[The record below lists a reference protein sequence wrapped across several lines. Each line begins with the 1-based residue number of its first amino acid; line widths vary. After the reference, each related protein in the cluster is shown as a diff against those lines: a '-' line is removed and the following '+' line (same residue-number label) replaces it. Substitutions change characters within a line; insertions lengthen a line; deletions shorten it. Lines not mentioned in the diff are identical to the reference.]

1 MDKIGPYQILEIVH
15 RGQQPLYRAKGK
27 DGKEVALKAVA
38 VAGLSEESRA
48 RFLREAETCRAL
60 DHPNVVKVFEAG
72 EADGYLYQAMEMLEG
87 VDLGKAMAENR
98 QFTWESK
105 LSIMEQVAEGLEYA
119 HERKLVHRDIKPANL
134 FLENSG
140 RVKVLDFGMVHVAE
154 SELTKVN
161 SSLGTLNYM
170 APEQIRGEKCTAA
183 ADVFSAGIVFYQLAS
198 GRHPFSTRERTLP
211 QVVSAIVFEA
221 PPKLSE
227 IRPDAPEGLEFIL
240 NRALEKDPARRI
252 PNAGDLRQAL
262 GLCRMTL
269 GMAPSAPPP
278 PVVVEDGKTK
288 MMPASPPPDDDAGK
302 TRVAR
307 KIPHP
312 VAAVA
317 TPAVPG
323 GDASDELKT
332 QVAKRATPPSVTLP
346 PPPAPKPPSQVIPP
360 RSQSQVSH
368 PPSQSI
374 SGLRFRYCPN
384 CTTPN
389 NPDATVCARCKA
401 PLGGPRS
408 GAAPAKS
415 QWPLYVAIAV
425 AGVLAVAL
433 VLVLL
438 MRKG

>member
-1 MDKIGPYQILEIVH
+1 MDKIGPYQILEAVH
-15 RGQQPLYRAKGK
+15 RGAQPLYRAKGK
-27 DGKEVALKAVA
+27 DGKEVAIKTVA
-38 VAGLSEESRA
+38 AAGLSEEARA
-48 RFLREAETCRAL
+48 RFLREAETCRAM
-60 DHPNVVKVFEAG
+60 DHPNIVKMFDAG
-72 EADGYLYQAMEMLEG
+72 EADGYLYQAMEMLVG
-87 VDLGKAMAENR
+87 
-98 QFTWESK
+98 
-105 LSIMEQVAEGLEYA
+105 MEQVAEGLEYA
-119 HERKLVHRDIKPANL
+119 HARKLVHRDIKPANL

-170 APEQIRGEKCTAA
+170 APEQIRGDKCTAA
-183 ADVFSAGIVFYQLAS
+183 ADVFSAGIVFYQLAT

-269 GMAPSAPPP
+269 GMAPSAPAPAP
-278 PVVVEDGKTK
+278 I
-288 MMPASPPPDDDAGK
+288 PASDPNEGK
-302 TRVAR
+302 TRVVP
-307 KIPHP
+307 KLPQP
-312 VAAVA
+312 MNPPAA
-317 TPAVPG
+317 PP
-323 GDASDELKT
+323 DEAKT
-332 QVAKRATPPSVTLP
+332 VVAKRANPPSVSLP
-346 PPPAPKPPSQVIPP
+346 PPAQPKPSSQIIPP
-360 RSQSQVSH
+360 RSH
-368 PPSQSI
+368 PPSQSG
-374 SGLRFRYCPN
+374 SGLRFRYCSN

-401 PLGGPRS
+401 PLGGPRA
-408 GAAPAKS
+408 GAAASQARP